1 MSSSEP
7 TVCARSHAPAS
18 ESHRRDSSR
27 PGSTSGDRRSIL
39 LISSGIDYFRGG
51 FGPKSPDL
59 DSTIER
65 AQKGNINVWS
75 IYYPG
80 IAHRSRSYFR
90 GTSGQWN
97 LSELADETGA
107 ESYYLGLGAPV
118 SFKPYLDEIQT
129 HLGNQYL
136 LGFAAG
142 AAGGKKGKFQS
153 VRVNTELDNV
163 EFMHANQ
170 VFLPAAPQ

>member
-1 MSSSEP
+1 MVAQDFNNDHSLSAKALRIPMGS
-7 TVCARSHAPAS
+7 VGAYGSAYLSLLDLMKRWPA
-18 ESHRRDSSR
+18 
-27 PGSTSGDRRSIL
+27 SGDRRSIL

-59 DSTIER
+59 DS
-65 AQKGNINVWS
+65 
-75 IYYPG
+75 
-80 IAHRSRSYFR
+80 
-90 GTSGQWN
+90 TSGQWN

-142 AAGGKKGKFQS
+142 AAVGKKGKFQS